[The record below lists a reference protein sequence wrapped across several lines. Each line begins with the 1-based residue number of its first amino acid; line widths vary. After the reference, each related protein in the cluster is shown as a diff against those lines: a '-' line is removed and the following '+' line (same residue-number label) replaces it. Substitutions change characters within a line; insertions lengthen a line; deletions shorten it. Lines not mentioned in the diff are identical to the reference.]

1 MSLVEL
7 VVATYPGGE
16 KHLEVTLESLHDQEG
31 IGFKLDVVCDER
43 YGPDKWN
50 EGFDRCQSEFI
61 AFPHHDDIYQ
71 PTWLAESVAALEAHP
86 EAVACFSMDTF
97 IDGNGRRLPGATT
110 LPIPAKETYDYKDI
124 INGVIRFGNFL
135 RCETVVFRRDLAGD
149 MRFGEPGTGTAV
161 DTAFWFRI
169 LSAHPIVIINK
180 PLVRYRQHAEQDT
193 QTQRQSNKGV
203 DHWDAMK
210 YAASLRPEDVEWDN
224 YIALN
229 KMVALNDMQKEMER
243 VKEKAKNEKR
253 VRLVVVHE
261 PPDAA
266 GTGVVAAHRVR
277 EANKGEGE
285 IAYYVYPQDT
295 GAIQEGWFRGC
306 PVVVCPPGL
315 FPMVVKRFKPSRI
328 EYQHTLFF
336 GDEILTVET
345 TATKE
350 LYLHDRWM
358 WSEDPHKEGKYRDTR
373 KYLGGVKVFGNS
385 GWTCREAKE
394 KLGVE
399 IELFNPFV
407 PLPESP
413 VRFRKRVGFF
423 GGFSTTKGVHI
434 LLQAARKLPDVLFV
448 LFTQPPAEMM
458 EGRQIYGHRNVL
470 IMGAYARTD
479 LHLLVHLV
487 DLVVVPSLFESHGL
501 VKKEIESLGVPCI
514 ATNTGG
520 MEGTIEAGNVQKLV
534 EAIG

>member
-16 KHLEVTLESLHDQEG
+16 KHLKETMESLHEQEG

-50 EGFDRCQSEFI
+50 EGFDKCQSEFI
-61 AFPHHDDIYQ
+61 AFPHHDDVYL
-71 PTWLAESVAALEAHP
+71 PTWLSESVAALEANR

-97 IDGNGRRLPGATT
+97 IDGNGRRLPGATS
-110 LPIPAKETYDYKDI
+110 LPIPEKETYDYKDI
-124 INGVIRFGNFL
+124 INGVLRFGNFL
-135 RCETVVFRRDLAGD
+135 RCETVVFRRSLVGD

-161 DTAFWFRI
+161 DTAFWFRL
-169 LSAHPIVIINK
+169 LSAHPIVILNR

-193 QTQRQSNKGV
+193 QTQRQTNRGV
-203 DHWDAMK
+203 DHWDAMR
-210 YAASLRPEDVEWDN
+210 YAASLRPQDVEWDN
-224 YIALN
+224 YISLCRAV
-229 KMVALNDMQKEMER
+229 KLNDDKKEENR
-243 VKEKAKNEKR
+243 VKEKTKSETR

-261 PPDAA
+261 PPDNA

-285 IAYYVYPQDT
+285 IAYYVFPSS
-295 GAIQEGWFRGC
+295 GGSVNEGWFRGC
-306 PVVVCPPGL
+306 PVVAVPPTL
-315 FPMVVKRFKPSRI
+315 FPMVVKRFKPAAI
-328 EYQHTLFF
+328 EFHHTLNF

-345 TATKE
+345 EAKKE

-358 WSEDPHKEGKYRDTR
+358 WSEHPHEEGKYRDTR
-373 KYLGGVKVFGNS
+373 KFLDGVKVFGNS

-399 IELFNPFV
+399 VELFDPFI
-407 PLPESP
+407 PLPES
-413 VRFRKRVGFF
+413 RMTFRKRIGFF
-423 GGFSTTKGVHI
+423 GGFSTTKGVHV

-448 LFTQPPAEMM
+448 LFTQPPEAMLD
-458 EGRQIYGHRNVL
+458 GRRFYGHRNVVV
-470 IMGAYARTD
+470 MGFYARSD

-487 DLVVVPSLFESHGL
+487 DAVVVPSVFESHGL
-501 VKKEIESLGVPCI
+501 VKREIESLGVPCI
-514 ATNTGG
+514 STRTGG
-520 MEGTIEAGNVQKLV
+520 MEGSIEANDVQALV
-534 EAIG
+534 EKIG